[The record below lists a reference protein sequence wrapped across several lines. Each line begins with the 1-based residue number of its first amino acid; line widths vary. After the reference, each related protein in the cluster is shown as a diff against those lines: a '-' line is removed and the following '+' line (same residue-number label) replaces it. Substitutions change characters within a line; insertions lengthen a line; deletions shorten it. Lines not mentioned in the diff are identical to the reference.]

1 MQTLPTAS
9 PEEQAIVL
17 KAAEDRYKELGVP
30 VETAAVLFQNE
41 ITKSAQAMLGAMEK
55 KGQMVQPLV
64 QGASTA
70 GGTIKDFWDALPPMM
85 RQGLVNALIGG
96 GIGAAGGAGYGA
108 LQGEDIGGSAARGAG
123 YGALAGGLTPL
134 LSNLLQKF
142 SADLDGTFE
151 QLTKSAKDALV
162 EVGFPAGDA
171 EQILLMK
178 LQKVAA
184 SLGAYTSK
192 MDNKK
197 PNAVPAPKPAPT
209 PKPGRAKGPN
219 ETPVKK
225 PEIMPKKKDGK
236 GEPPSFGLKYS
247 CDADK
252 GDYHANTAGEYPLQV
267 FADIK
272 KSVKKT
278 QKQRKIKKIASELT
292 QAVKDA
298 MCGTG
303 HGDSKT
309 KNPKAKAK
317 KKEEKK

>member
-9 PEEQAIVL
+9 PEAQAIVL

-41 ITKSAQAMLGAMEK
+41 ITKSAQAMLGTMEK
-55 KGQMVQPLV
+55 EGQMVQPLV

-70 GGTIKDFWDALPPMM
+70 GGTIKDFWDALPPMV

-108 LQGEDIGGSAARGAG
+108 LQGEDVGGAAARGAG
-123 YGALAGGLTPL
+123 YGALAGGITPF

-142 SADLDGTFE
+142 SADLDGTFD

-162 EVGFPAGDA
+162 EVGFPTDDA
-171 EQILLMK
+171 EQILLME
-178 LQKVAA
+178 LQKVAL
-184 SLGAYTSK
+184 SLGAYTSGA
-192 MDNKK
+192 DNKPKAAPK
-197 PNAVPAPKPAPT
+197 PKPAPAPKPG
-209 PKPGRAKGPN
+209 KSKGPN
-219 ETPVKK
+219 EKPVKK
-225 PEIMPKKKDGK
+225 PEIMPKKTDGK
-236 GEPPSFGLKYS
+236 GPVPSFGLKYS

-252 GDYHANTAGEYPLQV
+252 GDFHANTVGEYPMQV

-272 KSVKKT
+272 KSINKSK
-278 QKQRKIKKIASELT
+278 KQRKIKKIASELT

-298 MCGTG
+298 TCGKSY
-303 HGDSKT
+303 GDSKT
-309 KNPKAKAK
+309 KKPKAKSKEVK
-317 KKEEKK
+317 K